1 MDRLRDC
8 SRRYPEHFGALAVDA
23 QVHARSVLLDG
34 GVDRDDVVGLRKG
47 LPDLQGESLAASF
60 VGAIDLS
67 HERAHD
73 RRPRGDFDDFDP
85 CIVSLGDLLDF
96 GAQALR
102 DRVALFAA
110 MVLIHQSHLQ
120 VAELRLCAQVVLAN
134 QPIEGDRA
142 CRSGVALQ
150 VAHLGLAREEL
161 PEVVQRGGGIFE
173 RRACRH
179 IDDHLELA
187 LVVEGQHL
195 KHDPLHHRQANRKH
209 ERDEDAGQEQPS
221 LACAGQ
227 KRIQHARKQARKP
240 RRFRG
245 RLGGGS
251 GGMGSVGLHQPE
263 RKPGCDRKGDR
274 QRDRHAEA

>member
-1 MDRLRDC
+1 MDGLRDR
-8 SRRYPEHFGALAVDA
+8 SGRYPQHFGALAVDA
-23 QVHARSVLLDG
+23 QVHARCVLLEG
-34 GVDRDDVVGLRKG
+34 GVDRDDIVRLCKG
-47 LPDLQGESLAASF
+47 LPDSQGELLAPRF
-60 VGAIDLS
+60 VGPIDLG

-110 MVLIHQSHLQ
+110 MVLIHQRHLQ
-120 VAELRLCAQVVLAN
+120 VAELCLSAQVVLAD
-134 QPIEGDRA
+134 QPVEGDGA
-142 CRSGVALQ
+142 CRSGIALQ
-150 VAHLGLAREEL
+150 VTHLGLAGEEL

-221 LACAGQ
+221 LACACQ
-227 KRIQHARKQARKP
+227 KRIQHA
-240 RRFRG
+240 
-245 RLGGGS
+245 
-251 GGMGSVGLHQPE
+251 
-263 RKPGCDRKGDR
+263 
-274 QRDRHAEA
+274 